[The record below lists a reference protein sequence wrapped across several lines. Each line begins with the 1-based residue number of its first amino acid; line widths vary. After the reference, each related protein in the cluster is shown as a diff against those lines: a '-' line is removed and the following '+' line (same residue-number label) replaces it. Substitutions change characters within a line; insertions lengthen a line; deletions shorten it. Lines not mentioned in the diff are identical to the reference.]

1 MTLMNWTTNPRGIG
15 ARVAG
20 LIVVVALVIAGVFV
34 YTQSGM
40 RRANE
45 QFNLLVQRVNTSG
58 DLLEQLSANFL
69 STSNGASALLS
80 AGDTGAVDE
89 TLNTI
94 RVLTPAF
101 ENAAE
106 RLVRVLPET
115 RQDVEGLMAE
125 RHRLD
130 RVVADIAELQRRM
143 ITLRDDNEAA
153 IDAYRSDSAELI
165 EGLSSLIQLI
175 NMFASD
181 YPIVIEAQNV
191 KQDLLSLEL
200 SLINYMSVQDLDE
213 LASLRVDIEDLMQS
227 GLSTF
232 ETLRL
237 MVEDP
242 TTKDDILSLYQ
253 GYQALL
259 EKRINEPRL
268 FDTRV
273 RQLEAR
279 NQALGRVSEVEA
291 SIEALGSS
299 IEAFKARTR
308 TLIERSRAETD
319 AIVDQVLQAMAI
331 AIVIVVVSFAGLV
344 WMVRTVV
351 VKPVQVITQR
361 VVDIA
366 EGEGDLTKRIVSRRS
381 DELGTLA
388 NQFNA
393 FIEKIQGMIVHI
405 RQASEQLGEQ
415 SRALSNSAHTTKDYS
430 DQQRRDTDRL
440 AEDMDTLAA
449 SVDEVAQQAQHSAN
463 QALDAIHTGR
473 NTHQQVGD
481 TIAAFEKLATDV
493 GEGARLIEALAED
506 IEQVDSVLDVINGIA
521 EQTNLL
527 ALNAAIEAARAGEQG
542 RGFAVVAEE
551 VRALASRTQKSTSD
565 IQHVVEQVQAGSAKA
580 TSFMKSSQD
589 NSDTALDKA
598 REARQQLTLMVEVI
612 EQVERM
618 NQEIGEAAKGQ
629 QAITAQVSER
639 TRTVAQTG
647 HQTDQEAQRSA
658 EYCERMDELSESL
671 NRLVGRFKVTD
682 DSDPKASEGAR

>member
-1 MTLMNWTTNPRGIG
+1 MTARFQRAYLRGIG

-20 LIVVVALVIAGVFV
+20 LILVVALVIAGVFV

-45 QFNLLVQRVNTSG
+45 QFNQLVQRVNESG

-80 AGDTGAVDE
+80 AGDLASVDE
-89 TLNTI
+89 TLSAI
-94 RVLTPAF
+94 QALTPRF
-101 ENAAE
+101 ESAAQQ
-106 RLVRVLPET
+106 LVRVLPET
-115 RQDVEGLMAE
+115 RQDVDGLLAE
-125 RHRLD
+125 RQRLD
-130 RVVADIAELQRRM
+130 RVVADIAGLQRQM
-143 ITLRDDNEAA
+143 IERRNNNQAA
-153 IDAYRSDSAELI
+153 IEAYRADSAELI

-200 SLINYMSVQDLDE
+200 SLINYMSVQDLGE
-213 LASLRVDIEDLMQS
+213 LKSLRVDIEDLMQS

-242 TTKDDILSLYQ
+242 TTEGDILELYQ

-259 EKRINEPRL
+259 EQRINEPRL

-273 RQLEAR
+273 EQLEAR

-291 SIEALGSS
+291 SIDALGSS
-299 IEAFKARTR
+299 IDAFKARTR
-308 TLIERSRAETD
+308 TLIEQSRAQTD
-319 AIVDQVLQAMAI
+319 SIVDQVLQAMAV
-331 AIVIVVVSFAGLV
+331 AIVIVILSFAGLV
-344 WMVRTVV
+344 WMVRSVV
-351 VKPVQVITQR
+351 VKPVQAITQR

-366 EGEGDLTKRIVSRRS
+366 EGEGDLTRRIVSRRT

-415 SRALSNSAHTTKDYS
+415 SRALSHSAHTTKDYS

-463 QALDAIHTGR
+463 QALEAIQTGR
-473 NTHQQVGD
+473 NTHAQVGE
-481 TIAAFEKLATDV
+481 TIAAFEKLAADV
-493 GEGARLIEALAED
+493 GQGAGLIESLAED

-551 VRALASRTQKSTSD
+551 VRALASRTQQSTSD

-580 TSFMKSSQD
+580 TTFMKSSQD
-589 NSDTALDKA
+589 NSDAALEKA
-598 REARQQLTLMVEVI
+598 RGARQQLTLMVEVI

-647 HQTDQEAQRSA
+647 QQTDQEAQRSA

-671 NRLVGRFKVTD
+671 NRLVGRFKVAED
-682 DSDPKASEGAR
+682 EHSDLNPGD